1 MCTQGAGP
9 DAAAL
14 YGDGLHGDGGVA
26 TSVPIHEFPHCAV
39 PIGSTAGRGVA
50 CGRRSFYI
58 SPFLIRRQEGA
69 SPPLL
74 LSDWLRGL
82 GGGEAGPTRL
92 LRLAERLVGVPW
104 AEGQEEL
111 EARFLIGWGG
121 GGGGKAGLRR
131 LPIGRR
137 GGRGQRSRDAP
148 TPLFGGERRS
158 RGCQARERHVTP
170 PRSPFPRRGTR
181 APPTCS
187 PPTAMAA
194 SRVGRVAPGSALLL
208 LCDLQERFR
217 PTVAH
222 FPQVVAVAARVLQAC
237 RLLEVPALVTEQNP
251 KALGPTVPE
260 LGAQDLPRYPK
271 TTFSMV
277 PPLEGELQR
286 RPHLTSVLLCGIETQ
301 ACILCT
307 ALDLLERGL
316 DVHVVVDGCSSRSQV
331 DRAVALSRL
340 RQSGAFLTTSESV
353 VLQLLRDSRH
363 PRFRQVKPRPLPGRP
378 RPPRCSAPPTEAH
391 ATRRS

>member
-121 GGGGKAGLRR
+121 GGGE
-131 LPIGRR
+131 GRR
-137 GGRGQRSRDAP
+137 DFGDSRLAAEV
-148 TPLFGGERRS
+148 GVGS
-158 RGCQARERHVTP
+158 AHVTL
-170 PRSPFPRRGTR
+170 PRRCL
-181 APPTCS
+181 A
-187 PPTAMAA
+187 
-194 SRVGRVAPGSALLL
+194 GSGG
-208 LCDLQERFR
+208 
-217 PTVAH
+217 H
-222 FPQVVAVAARVLQAC
+222 VAVR
-237 RLLEVPALVTEQNP
+237 RGSVT
-251 KALGPTVPE
+251 
-260 LGAQDLPRYPK
+260 
-271 TTFSMV
+271 
-277 PPLEGELQR
+277 
-286 RPHLTSVLLCGIETQ
+286 
-301 ACILCT
+301 
-307 ALDLLERGL
+307 
-316 DVHVVVDGCSSRSQV
+316 
-331 DRAVALSRL
+331 
-340 RQSGAFLTTSESV
+340 
-353 VLQLLRDSRH
+353 
-363 PRFRQVKPRPLPGRP
+363 
-378 RPPRCSAPPTEAH
+378 
-391 ATRRS
+391 

>member
-1 MCTQGAGP
+1 MGQHWGHMAACGNPLRDPPPPHGHPDPPLLWGAEGGPVNPPSPPNKANTAALLPPNAAAAGGRGLGRGRGLMCTIGAGP

-121 GGGGKAGLRR
+121 GG
-131 LPIGRR
+131 
-137 GGRGQRSRDAP
+137 
-148 TPLFGGERRS
+148 ERRWDFGDS
-158 RGCQARERHVTP
+158 RLAAEVGVGSAHVTL
-170 PRSPFPRRGTR
+170 PRRCL
-181 APPTCS
+181 A
-187 PPTAMAA
+187 
-194 SRVGRVAPGSALLL
+194 GSGG
-208 LCDLQERFR
+208 
-217 PTVAH
+217 H
-222 FPQVVAVAARVLQAC
+222 VAV
-237 RLLEVPALVTEQNP
+237 
-251 KALGPTVPE
+251 
-260 LGAQDLPRYPK
+260 
-271 TTFSMV
+271 
-277 PPLEGELQR
+277 
-286 RPHLTSVLLCGIETQ
+286 
-301 ACILCT
+301 
-307 ALDLLERGL
+307 
-316 DVHVVVDGCSSRSQV
+316 RSG
-331 DRAVALSRL
+331 SI
-340 RQSGAFLTTSESV
+340 T
-353 VLQLLRDSRH
+353 
-363 PRFRQVKPRPLPGRP
+363 
-378 RPPRCSAPPTEAH
+378 
-391 ATRRS
+391 